1 MVKKSHYML
10 KLSKKAEYGIISVR
24 YMARKPS
31 EFVSAGEIAN
41 NLGLSFDFISKTLQA
56 LLRGGV
62 LESQKGAKGGYRL
75 SRKPSLISLAD
86 IINSLDESIMLVD
99 CMTDDDNG
107 CYHEE
112 NCTIKEPLHLLQKK
126 IENLFKQTTLHEIS
140 DYQNNFTEFNVAYK
154 NKS

>member
-1 MVKKSHYML
+1 MAKKP
-10 KLSKKAEYGIISVR
+10 A
-24 YMARKPS
+24 

-62 LESQKGAKGGYRL
+62 LESQKGARGGYRL
-75 SRKPSLISLAD
+75 SRTPSLITLSD
-86 IINSLDESIMLVD
+86 IINSLDENIMLVD
-99 CMTDDDNG
+99 CMTDDEKG
-107 CYHEE
+107 CYHED

-126 IENLFKQTTLHEIS
+126 IEDLFNQTTLHEIS
-140 DYQNNFTEFNVAYK
+140 GHSKNLTELNVVYK

>member
-1 MVKKSHYML
+1 ML

-24 YMARKPS
+24 YLAKKPT

-56 LLRGGV
+56 LLKGGV

-75 SRKPSLISLAD
+75 SRTPSLISLSD
-86 IINSLDESIMLVD
+86 IINSLDENIMLVD
-99 CMTDDDNG
+99 CMTDDDNE
-107 CYHEE
+107 CYHED

-126 IENLFKQTTLHEIS
+126 IEYLFKQTTLHEIS
-140 DYQNNFTEFNVAYK
+140 GLSDNFTELNVVYK